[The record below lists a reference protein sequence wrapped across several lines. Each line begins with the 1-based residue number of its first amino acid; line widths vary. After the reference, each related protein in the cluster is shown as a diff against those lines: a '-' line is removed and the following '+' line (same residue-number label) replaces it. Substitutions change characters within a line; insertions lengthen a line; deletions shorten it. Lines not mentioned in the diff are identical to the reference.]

1 MNCRS
6 TITLIATIAI
16 ALSSLSISSATGQT
30 NVAKKLIAKAEAVV
44 VKLASTCQADIK
56 SYCPK
61 VVPGEG
67 RMALCMMAH
76 EDQISD
82 KCYGA
87 LFDAAEGVEL
97 AISNVWRAA
106 EVCAADIDKSCG
118 TVEPGEGRIA
128 QCLIDNKA
136 KLASTCRAE
145 VVSFQDRLK
154 K

>member
-1 MNCRS
+1 MQLGRRVS
-6 TITLIATIAI
+6 LVAAI
-16 ALSSLSISSATGQT
+16 ALVLSIPLIGSALAQT
-30 NVAKKLIAKAEAVV
+30 NVAKKAIAKAEMV
-44 VKLASTCQADIK
+44 VKQLASSCRPDIK

-61 VVPGEG
+61 VTPGEG

-76 EDQISD
+76 EDLISD

-87 LFDAAEGVEL
+87 MFDAAEGLDL
-97 AISNVWRAA
+97 AISNVRRAA
-106 EVCAADIDKSCG
+106 DACKADIDKVCG
-118 TVEPGEGRIA
+118 TVEPGDGRIA

-145 VVSFQDRLK
+145 VVGFQARIK